1 MSRVQDSRGGRKGP
15 PGGTALID
23 RMVVE
28 ARLDNE
34 QYQRVLLHSLQSDG
48 RVEDALVESGVMSEP
63 DLLRYLAALY
73 QTQFVSS
80 QKLARLSVDRSLLQ
94 KIPRKLAERLL
105 VFPILFDPARHALSV
120 VAADLAAEDVGKQ
133 VQLVSLAREVKT
145 YVARPAAIQALIR
158 KHYDGVGSAF
168 AWLGLLTEGDEF
180 GQSIG
185 PPRLDTRGAIPTS
198 AGGGIEIDGRLNPAA
213 DPGPAFG
220 ARPPSPPRTA
230 AGRPAPPPAPNFM
243 IAAPEI
249 ALELSGA
256 AAPKESSLSWEN
268 YLEATNVLITLLEQG
283 RAELRG
289 HSSLVGRLAR
299 KLAERLG
306 LPPDRCHAITMAAYL
321 HDIGKSSSAYHL
333 TALNVGQYE
342 GHRVQAKKSYL
353 APLRLFESAKLPE
366 DTEKSITHLYERV
379 DGEGFP
385 DRLTGKDIPLG
396 ARILAIVET
405 YADLTMHAK
414 NPFRAK
420 LEPQAACDALDKH
433 KGTLFDPNLVDVFR
447 REVLGE
453 DLKSRLL
460 AERRT
465 VLLVDPDPE
474 ETTVLEMRLMEQG
487 HEVVIAR
494 NADDALE
501 RMRQSEIDMMIV
513 EVELGA
519 TDGFVLVERVRSEKA
534 AKVVFLTRRG
544 DRESIAKGFRLGAVD
559 YLVKPVSAE
568 VVAAKVSQKL
578 QEQVPERR
586 AATRGVS
593 GSLKEMSLPDVVQI
607 LAAGR
612 KSGQLT
618 IRSGSRT
625 GSVSFADGQILDAS
639 FGAAGGEE
647 AFYAMLAI
655 EDGEFELDPSV
666 KSSKRTIEASA
677 ESLLLEGLRRLDE
690 ANV

>member
-1 MSRVQDSRGGRKGP
+1 MSRGHDPRGGRKGP

-23 RMVVE
+23 RMSAE
-28 ARLDNE
+28 ARLDPD
-34 QYQRVLLHSLQSDG
+34 QYQRVLLHALQSDG
-48 RVEDALVESGVMSEP
+48 RVEDALVESGVMNEA

-73 QTQFVSS
+73 QTQFVTSH
-80 QKLARLSVDRSLLQ
+80 KLARLTVDRSLLQ
-94 KIPRKLAERLL
+94 KLPRKLAERLL
-105 VFPILFDPARHALSV
+105 VFPILFDAGRQSLSV
-120 VAADLAAEDVGKQ
+120 VACDLAAEDVSKQ
-133 VQLVSLAREVKT
+133 VQLVSMAREVKV
-145 YVARPAAIQALIR
+145 YVARPAAIHALIR
-158 KHYDGVGSAF
+158 KHYDGIASAF
-168 AWLGLLTEGDEF
+168 AWLGLLSDGDDV
-180 GQSIG
+180 GNTIG
-185 PPRLDTRGAIPTS
+185 PPRLDTRGAVPLTS
-198 AGGGIEIDGRLNPAA
+198 GGGIELDERLSSVAE
-213 DPGPAFG
+213 PGPAFG
-220 ARPPSPPRTA
+220 ARPAAPKP

-249 ALELSGA
+249 AMELSGGP
-256 AAPKESSLSWEN
+256 APKAGALTWES
-268 YLEATNVLITLLEQG
+268 YLEAFNVLITMLEQG

-306 LPPDRCHAITMAAYL
+306 LPPERCHAITVGAYI
-321 HDIGKSSSAYHL
+321 HDVGKSSSAYHL
-333 TALNVGQYE
+333 TPLNVGQYE
-342 GHRVQAKKSYL
+342 GHRVQAKKAYL

-366 DTEKSITHLYERV
+366 ETEKAITHLYERF

-385 DRLTGKDIPLG
+385 ERLQGKDVPLG

-420 LEPQAACDALDKH
+420 LDPPAACDALAKH

-460 AERRT
+460 SERRT

-487 HEVVIAR
+487 HEVVISR
-494 NADDALE
+494 TADDAIE
-501 RMRQSEIDMMIV
+501 RVRQSEIDLMIV
-513 EVELGA
+513 EVELGS
-519 TDGFVLVERVRSEKA
+519 TDGFVLVERVRNERP
-534 AKVVFLTRRG
+534 VRIVFHTRRG
-544 DRESIAKGFRLGAVD
+544 DRESIARGFRLGAVD

-578 QEQVPERR
+578 QEQAPERR
-586 AATRGVS
+586 TAPRGVS

-612 KSGQLT
+612 KSGQLM
-618 IRSGSRT
+618 IRSGAKS
-625 GSVSFADGQILDAS
+625 GAVYFAEGQILDAS
-639 FGAAGGEE
+639 FGSAGGEE

-655 EDGEFELDPSV
+655 DDGEFELDPTV
-666 KSSKRTIEASA
+666 KTSKRTIEASA

-690 ANV
+690 ASAGG